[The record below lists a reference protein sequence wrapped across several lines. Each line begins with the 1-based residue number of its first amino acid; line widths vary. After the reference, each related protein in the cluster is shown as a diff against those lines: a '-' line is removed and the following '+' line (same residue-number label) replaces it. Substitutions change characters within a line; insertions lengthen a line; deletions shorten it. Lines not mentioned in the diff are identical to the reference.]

1 MSDPDRGAALE
12 DVEAAFQ
19 KLGWSFERF
28 EGGDEHGRS
37 LLLNLPEADC
47 LVELSSD
54 GLFACQFGVDM
65 EEMRNLLT
73 GDQTEDMADD
83 ELVRVARYHLKTIV
97 DRYRAA
103 LLKAGLEEGVDATSD
118 HYAITFQTML
128 DLSHP
133 DQVVHQVARYL
144 LAFEKPAP

>member
-1 MSDPDRGAALE
+1 MSDSDRRAALGE
-12 DVEAAFQ
+12 IEAAFQ
-19 KLGWSFERF
+19 RLGRSTERL
-28 EGGDEHGRS
+28 EGGDGHGAS
-37 LLLNLPEADC
+37 LLLNVPEADC

-54 GLFACQFGVDM
+54 GRFACQFGVDM

-103 LLKAGLEEGVDATSD
+103 LLNAGLVEGVDATSD
-118 HYAITFQTML
+118 YYAITFQTML
-128 DLSHP
+128 DLSRP
-133 DQVVHQVARYL
+133 DEVVHQVARYL
-144 LAFEKPAP
+144 LVFEKPAS

>member
-1 MSDPDRGAALE
+1 MSDSDRRAALDE
-12 DVEAAFQ
+12 VESAFQ
-19 KLGWSFERF
+19 RLGWSYERL
-28 EGGDEHGRS
+28 EGGDGHGAS
-37 LLLNLPEADC
+37 LLMNLPEADC
-47 LVELSSD
+47 LVELYSD
-54 GLFACQFGVDM
+54 GHFACQFGVDM

-97 DRYRAA
+97 DRYRPA

-144 LAFEKPAP
+144 LAFEKQAS